1 MEPISAL
8 SSVITVVGTV
18 RVATKVV
25 QRLKKLKDAPDDL
38 KDLLEDVS
46 HFKAV
51 VEGVENISADQPT
64 PHFQEVL
71 ERANAKLLDI
81 EKLIQYDLTEAG
93 ESDKVDRW
101 QWTKRKT
108 EIAEMRVQLGKIQN
122 DLTTMAVI
130 TNL

>member
-38 KDLLEDVS
+38 KDLLEDIS
-46 HFKAV
+46 RFKAV
-51 VEGVENISADQPT
+51 VEGIERMPADQPT
-64 PHFQEVL
+64 PHIQEVL

-81 EKLIQYDLTEAG
+81 EKLIQYNLTEAG

-101 QWTKRKT
+101 QWTKRNT
-108 EIAEMRVQLGKIQN
+108 EIAEVRVQLGKIQN